1 MAEENKIESI
11 EKNDE
16 QPSGKTDTP
25 ASEKKHT
32 LSNEKEEKKN
42 KRRRRRNY
50 DEYDEEIT
58 QEDGKATKNDENENE
73 SDVDDEKLDL
83 LMAKEDEEDDDLAE
97 IDTANIITGGRRTR
111 GRVIDYKKT
120 AKALGNDGLG
130 KDDGEDDDDADF
142 DVGKEK

>member
-1 MAEENKIESI
+1 
-11 EKNDE
+11 
-16 QPSGKTDTP
+16 
-25 ASEKKHT
+25 
-32 LSNEKEEKKN
+32 
-42 KRRRRRNY
+42 
-50 DEYDEEIT
+50 
-58 QEDGKATKNDENENE
+58 
-73 SDVDDEKLDL
+73 
-83 LMAKEDEEDDDLAE
+83 MAKEDEEDDDLAE